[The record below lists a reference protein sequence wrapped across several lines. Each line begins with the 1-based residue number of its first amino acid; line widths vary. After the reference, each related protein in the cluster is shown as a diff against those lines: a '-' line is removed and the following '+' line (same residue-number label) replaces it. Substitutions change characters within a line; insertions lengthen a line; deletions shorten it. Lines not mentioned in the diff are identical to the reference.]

1 MQKYNLVV
9 EETTEKFQ
17 LNKSS
22 KKIFIEYTL
31 CINDRDFFE
40 FLTQKIE
47 GAFMRIKEISI
58 KETLK
63 QHIVNNKREYIITEF
78 IFVIG
83 IFLGVL
89 FVNNTDNNQK
99 EQIGSYI
106 NEYITKMK
114 DTNNINNGE
123 VFKSSIKQNL
133 LIAVGIWFLG
143 TTVIGIPLVF
153 GIVLYRGFLLGYT
166 IATFVSTIG
175 FSKGIIF
182 IIISIVLQN
191 LIFIPAILALAVS
204 GFKLYKSIIKDK
216 RKENIKL
223 EIIRHT
229 MFSIVMLILLI
240 IAALIESFISTNILK
255 IFIKYF

>member
-1 MQKYNLVV
+1 
-9 EETTEKFQ
+9 
-17 LNKSS
+17 
-22 KKIFIEYTL
+22 
-31 CINDRDFFE
+31 
-40 FLTQKIE
+40 
-47 GAFMRIKEISI
+47 MRTKEISI
-58 KETLK
+58 KETIK
-63 QHIVNNKREYIITEF
+63 QHVLNNKREYIITAL

-114 DTNNINNGE
+114 DTDNINNGE
-123 VFKSSIKQNL
+123 VLKTSIKQSM
-133 LIAVGIWFLG
+133 LIAVGIWFFA

-153 GIVLYRGFLLGYT
+153 GIVLYRGFSLGYT

-182 IIISIVLQN
+182 IIISILLQN
-191 LIFIPAILALAVS
+191 LISIPAILALAVS

-229 MFSIVMLILLI
+229 IFSILMTFLLI
-240 IAALIESFISTNILK
+240 VSSLVETFISINILK
-255 IFIKYF
+255 VIIKYF